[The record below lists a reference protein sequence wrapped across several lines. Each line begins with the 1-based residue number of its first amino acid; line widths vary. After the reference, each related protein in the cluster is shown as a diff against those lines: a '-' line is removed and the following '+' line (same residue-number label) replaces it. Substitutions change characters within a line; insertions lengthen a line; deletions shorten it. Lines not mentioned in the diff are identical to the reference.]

1 MYNNQY
7 IPNNMDNRQLG
18 LESSSYNYQRR
29 SSSRTF
35 KNNHINIRKICPK
48 NSLKYF
54 PDNHTVYVSPIK
66 NDQIIVNQLL
76 NNNSPKKNY
85 NLNFSRNRYICKT
98 INRNKEKKINYN
110 DLGSKIICAKI
121 IKIPDKD
128 VSTYNNYL
136 SSNND

>member
-7 IPNNMDNRQLG
+7 IPNNMDNRHLCF
-18 LESSSYNYQRR
+18 ESSLYNYQRR

-48 NSLKYF
+48 NSLKNF
-54 PDNHTVYVSPIK
+54 PDNHTKYISPIK
-66 NDQIIVNQLL
+66 NNKIKLNQVL

-85 NLNFSRNRYICKT
+85 NLNFGKNLYICKT

-110 DLGSKIICAKI
+110 DLGSKIICTKI

-128 VSTYNNYL
+128 ISNHNNYL
-136 SSNND
+136 SNNND